1 MSQVIIAGDTSGTI
15 TLQAPAASGSSVLTL
30 PVATDTLVGKATTDT
45 LTNKTLTAPVLSGT
59 ATGTYTLAG
68 TPTIT
73 SPTIT
78 GASITLAASAA
89 PAFSATSSAGTAMTN
104 ATYVKVTF
112 DTERFDTNSNF
123 ASSRFTPTVA
133 GYYQVNTHLVYLCST
148 VTQIVLAFYKNG
160 VVDTYTNLLPYVANA
175 SSINCSYIVQ
185 MNGSTDYLEVF
196 FYIAGT
202 GSLSA
207 QGGPQTIFNGAMIR
221 SA

>member
-1 MSQVIIAGDTSGTI
+1 MTTIVDGTAGVTFPAGGVGNPAGAVVGT
-15 TLQAPAASGSSVLTL
+15 
-30 PVATDTLVGKATTDT
+30 TDTQT
-45 LTNKTLTAPVLSGT
+45 LTNKTLTA
-59 ATGTYTLAG
+59 
-68 TPTIT
+68 
-73 SPTIT
+73 PTIT

-160 VVDTYTNLLPYVANA
+160 VVDTYTNFLPYVANA

-207 QGGPQTIFNGAMIR
+207 QGGAQTIFNGAMIR